1 MKFGIMT
8 SKIDEIG
15 YITHAE
21 NLGYTHCWVTDSPML
36 RSNCWAVLALAATA
50 TRDMRLG
57 TGVSVPGIRQA
68 PVTANGIATINR
80 LAPGRCFLSLGTGNT
95 AARTLGQRPMR
106 LKDFERYIR
115 VVKSLLQGE
124 EVEYTNQAGVHKIQ
138 FQMLEHSFIDLQ
150 NSIPIYIAGFGPKAQ
165 QIAGDLGD
173 GLISGIPRGGSVSAM
188 LENVRRGAQ
197 NGGHALRPDFE
208 TSVLANTIL
217 LEPNE
222 PILSD
227 RILNEVGPAVLTG
240 LHYLVSQ
247 NLENGEDPPD
257 YAKGIWSRYL
267 RWINSFP
274 PDVRHQR
281 LHASHYSLLD
291 PEEAQFL
298 DETLI
303 KGSCLI
309 GSASEIIDQVNRLEA
324 EGLQQLILYPPL
336 NRQYRVIEDF
346 SDRIMPFC

>member
-124 EVEYTNQAGVHKIQ
+124 EIEYTNQVGVHKIQ
-138 FQMLEHSFIDLQ
+138 FQMLEHSFIDIQ

-173 GLISGIPRGGSVSAM
+173 GLISGIPRGGSISAM

-197 NGGHALRPDFE
+197 NSGHALRPDFE

-247 NLENGEDPPD
+247 NLENNEDPPD

-274 PDVRHQR
+274 PDVRNQR
-281 LHASHYSLLD
+281 LHTSHYCFLD

-324 EGLQQLILYPPL
+324 EGLQQIILYPPL